1 MNNLREAA
9 SMMID
14 SYLNEAFI
22 LDILEKAVPEDDP
35 RFVSDDH
42 KIGLKYA
49 LSQWHSGQW
58 SRGYRVMSSRLRNV
72 PLLSTEQLNHPE
84 NSTAKEWASHY
95 DRLFRK
101 GSKERKHLRLV
112 GGRKGIK
119 V

>member
-22 LDILEKAVPEDDP
+22 LDILEKAVPEDD
-35 RFVSDDH
+35 RRAVSDDH

-58 SRGYRVMSSRLRNV
+58 SRGYSVMSSRLKDV
-72 PLLSTEQLNHPE
+72 PLLSTNQLNHPE
-84 NSTAKEWASHY
+84 NSTAKEWAQHY
-95 DRLFRK
+95 HRLFKK
-101 GSKERKHLRLV
+101 GSM
-112 GGRKGIK
+112 GRKGGIK